1 MPIPATNSI
10 PSSNPAGY
18 AAEVTTSDTVDL
30 TSVARGLYIGVGGN
44 VNVVMPDG
52 STVLFVGCGS
62 GTILPV
68 NVRRVM
74 ATSTTATSIVAL
86 Y

>member
-1 MPIPATNSI
+1 MAVPPTNSI

-18 AAEVTTSDTVDL
+18 AAAVTPSDTVDL
-30 TSVARGLYIGVGGN
+30 TSVARGLYVGVAGN

-52 STVLFVGCGS
+52 ATVLFANAGS